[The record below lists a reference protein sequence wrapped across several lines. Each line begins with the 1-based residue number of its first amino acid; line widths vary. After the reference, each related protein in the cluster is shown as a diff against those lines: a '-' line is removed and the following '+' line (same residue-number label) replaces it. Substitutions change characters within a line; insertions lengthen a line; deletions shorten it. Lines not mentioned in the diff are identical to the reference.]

1 MPVTG
6 VQTCALPISLTASR
20 LIYPELPIPIT
31 AEALRKLFTPTY
43 DEQRWAESLART
55 VMARVVLLTQLK
67 VFQFLGRFAP
77 VTDIPA
83 NVIEHIMAKLG
94 TVAALPLAIGE
105 NRL

>member
-1 MPVTG
+1 
-6 VQTCALPISLTASR
+6 
-20 LIYPELPIPIT
+20 
-31 AEALRKLFTPTY
+31 
-43 DEQRWAESLART
+43 
-55 VMARVVLLTQLK
+55 MARVVLLTQLK
-67 VFQFLGRFAP
+67 VFHFLGRFAP